1 MPMKHPAIW
10 PNMITAF
17 ALSFGLFVIF
27 KVNMVEPGTA
37 SYPTIL
43 VAVSILLFAAFL
55 DLLDGAVAR
64 MMKVESSFGGVF
76 DALADT
82 VSFGVA
88 PSVIILKALSVEPNT
103 PIHFFLM
110 TGAIIY
116 SICGV
121 LRLVRHT
128 VTSYQIQGDEEK
140 MLSAKTHF
148 TGLPIPAAAIISSCT
163 TLFLMSDDCKRFY
176 DISDDQRAIVAIVV
190 FFLIGYFMISRWKF
204 LSLKTLRIR
213 IGTFQSVLF
222 TAFAAACIL
231 LGAINHFAL
240 LLFALSWGYL
250 IVAWTLSI
258 VRFIS
263 GKRLK
268 ALEEFDPEPDDEE

>member
-10 PNMITAF
+10 PNIITAF

-55 DLLDGAVAR
+55 DLFDGAVAR
-64 MMKVESSFGGVF
+64 MMKVESNFGGVF
-76 DALADT
+76 DSLADT

-88 PSVIILKALSVEPNT
+88 PSVIILKALSVEPQT
-103 PIHFFLM
+103 AIHFFLM

-128 VTSYQIQGDEEK
+128 VSSHEIGGDAEK
-140 MLSAKTHF
+140 MALAKSHF
-148 TGLPIPAAAIISSCT
+148 TGLPITAAAIISSCT
-163 TLFLMSDDCKRFY
+163 TLFLMSEDCKRFY
-176 DISDDQRAIVAIVV
+176 DITDDERVIAAIVV
-190 FFLIGYFMISRWKF
+190 FFLLGYFMVSRWKF
-204 LSLKTLRIR
+204 LSLKTLRMR
-213 IGTFQSVLF
+213 IGSFQSVLF

-231 LGAINHFAL
+231 IGAINHFAL

-258 VRFIS
+258 ARFIS

-268 ALEEFDPEPDDEE
+268 ALEDFDPEPEDE